1 VVWSEPGLSA
11 GESRKFGGE
20 LVLPEGGWVA
30 ARVYGGST
38 AWPLMDSYPFAHSSP
53 VWINSRGSTD
63 PAAKAQ
69 AVLELQ
75 HALNQLQAH
84 ALETYDDK
92 NTSRLI
98 GRIEQAKK
106 ALGQ

>member
-1 VVWSEPGLSA
+1 
-11 GESRKFGGE
+11 
-20 LVLPEGGWVA
+20 
-30 ARVYGGST
+30 
-38 AWPLMDSYPFAHSSP
+38 
-53 VWINSRGSTD
+53 
-63 PAAKAQ
+63 KAQ